1 MAQWDNQL
9 DSMLDDLHAT
19 VQNTSYQEKQ
29 VYIKKIQQN
38 IHWKTYIRKI
48 ILKKV
53 HSKFLALLINRH
65 GIKFSVQKV

>member
-29 VYIKKIQQN
+29 V
-38 IHWKTYIRKI
+38 H
-48 ILKKV
+48 
-53 HSKFLALLINRH
+53 
-65 GIKFSVQKV
+65 

>member
-48 ILKKV
+48 IFKKV
-53 HSKFLALLINRH
+53 HSKFLSLLINRH
-65 GIKFSVQKV
+65 LCIDLGTN

>member
-29 VYIKKIQQN
+29 VKLVSNRVPVFLTKFIGPYSAPGTRNFTGDPK
-38 IHWKTYIRKI
+38 HF
-48 ILKKV
+48 ILC
-53 HSKFLALLINRH
+53 L
-65 GIKFSVQKV
+65 